1 MQIVL
6 STREK
11 LLIASLVGL
20 LLVLGLYLGI
30 SGLHGHLAELRS
42 RVQVREALLQKA
54 AALSGELQRMQ
65 QPEARRQPVRTRSL
79 IGYVEQL
86 ADGVGLRDRIQ
97 LNAIPT
103 DPSSGLQGV
112 DVKVERIT
120 LDEMVNLLYS
130 LENADDRLIID
141 QLDLSP
147 SFRDKDLLRLS
158 MRVLARQ

>member
-1 MQIVL
+1 MVL

-11 LLIASLVGL
+11 LLIA
-20 LLVLGLYLGI
+20 LLVALLALLGLYLGI
-30 SGLHGHLAELRS
+30 GGLHGHLVELRS
-42 RVQVREALLQKA
+42 RVLVREALLQKA
-54 AALSGELQRMQ
+54 AALSGELQHMQ
-65 QPEARRQPVRTRSL
+65 QPQTRRQTVRTRSL

-103 DPSSGLQGV
+103 DASSGMQGV
-112 DVKVERIT
+112 DVKVERMT

-141 QLDLSP
+141 QLDLTP
-147 SFRDKDLLRLS
+147 SFRDKTLLRLS